1 MFYLVGIFRTSGP
14 GGSISSDPE
23 RTVPRRWRGGG
34 RLCRSCSKRQIV
46 WTSEDYCWLRKTR
59 YFKEFSTF
67 LCMRRC
73 KGLGLLKSFLLYASQ
88 LLIWKDPGAGKDWRQ
103 EEKGTTE
110 DEMVGGHHQLS
121 QYTQTHVYWVGNATN
136 NLILCRPFLLLPS
149 IFPSTRVFSNE
160 SALHIR

>member
-1 MFYLVGIFRTSGP
+1 MEEQLWSETVSDWQRSKATVPASSSQDVDWKNTHNIRAESYVFLVGIVSPSNP
-14 GGSISSDPE
+14 GRQLLKRPGE
-23 RTVPRRWRGGG
+23 
-34 RLCRSCSKRQIV
+34 SCSEEAGEESSHIEFCSKEQV
-46 WTSEDYCWLRKTR
+46 LWTTKYYCWLRKTR

-110 DEMVGGHHQLS
+110 DEMVGGHHQLD
-121 QYTQTHVYWVGNATN
+121 G
-136 NLILCRPFLLLPS
+136 REFG
-149 IFPSTRVFSNE
+149 
-160 SALHIR
+160 